1 VSREIDRE
9 RLLNPAVANQI
20 IERDSALS
28 VLKAVDNSEAA
39 VVADDNNDLVA
50 GEDRRIDVRV
60 HHKVGAVAKHHKRVS
75 IRVRH
80 CRAPSSR
87 DFVAH
92 GEPPVADQI
101 GFRDRKRCRND
112 TWTVIDMHVAIA
124 RAKRHFGN

>member
-60 HHKVGAVAKHHKRVS
+60 
-75 IRVRH
+75 
-80 CRAPSSR
+80 APS
-87 DFVAH
+87 
-92 GEPPVADQI
+92 G
-101 GFRDRKRCRND
+101 
-112 TWTVIDMHVAIA
+112 
-124 RAKRHFGN
+124 